1 MRDRVRERLVA
12 ARARVRRFE
21 RRELWTIR
29 RWLENTRNLVHLSVL
44 VFVPLLIA
52 AVTWLSNAVS
62 VLPFL
67 LFPPLASGTY
77 TLFARPESEYASP
90 TRFVGGLTVGAFCGW
105 LAYGV
110 ATALWAA
117 PGRTTV
123 DPGAAAFSV
132 FLTGLVTW
140 LLTVEEASA
149 YSSALLV
156 HVIDVSSANSI
167 TLDVVTGLSVTLT
180 PRLAYVGSVLVSST
194 LVAGVF
200 LLWRETFFEERARYL
215 YQSTKGDDH
224 VLVPMRTDD
233 AEATAMLAAKLAA
246 AHEAG
251 KVVLL
256 DVVDDE
262 QVAAAERQLLDR
274 TPGTQTDGVPASNAS
289 GDSSGPRSD
298 GGPAGDASGD
308 SKSRSGGSRTDDYE
322 ASVGAGDSDSRVAT
336 DELDAET
343 LDEMAEHRAASTA
356 VNRLEERAAQIETKV
371 GVPCEVVV
379 ATAGGTPASTV
390 LSTAH
395 ETNCDLIATPYE
407 QRHGSLSPFVRLL
420 FRGDVDVL
428 VHRSCEGRTRWHRV
442 LVPVRRA
449 GDVAHAMIDFALR
462 LTGRTGHVGVATCL
476 QGDGNRR
483 RAENMLS
490 DLVAPFDGSLE
501 TRVSRARIED
511 FLSENATNYDLVFMG
526 ASMDRSRASRLVS
539 PPTFE
544 RIRDLDCDVAIVDR
558 NR

>member
-1 MRDRVRERLVA
+1 MRDRVRERLVT

-21 RRELWTIR
+21 RRELWAIR

-77 TLFARPESEYASP
+77 TLFARPDSEYASP
-90 TRFVGGLTVGAFCGW
+90 TRFVGGLTVGALCGW

-117 PGRTTV
+117 PGRTAV

-167 TLDVVTGLSVTLT
+167 TLDVVAGLSVALT

-262 QVAAAERQLLDR
+262 QVAAAERELLDR
-274 TPGTQTDGVPASNAS
+274 TAGVRTDG
-289 GDSSGPRSD
+289 
-298 GGPAGDASGD
+298 GDASAPE
-308 SKSRSGGSRTDDYE
+308 TPVAEDD
-322 ASVGAGDSDSRVAT
+322 
-336 DELDAET
+336 LDAAA
-343 LDEMAEHRAASTA
+343 LDEMAERRAASTA
-356 VNRLEERAAQIETKV
+356 VNRLEEQAAQIETKV

-428 VHRSCEGRTRWHRV
+428 VHRSCAGRTRWHRV

-449 GDVAHAMIDFALR
+449 GDVAHALIDFGLR
-462 LTGRTGHVGVATCL
+462 LTGRTGHVGVAHCL

-490 DLVAPFDGSLE
+490 DLVAPFEGSLE
-501 TRVSRARIED
+501 TRVSGAAIED
-511 FLSENATNYDLVFMG
+511 FLTQNATNYDLVFMG

>member
-1 MRDRVRERLVA
+1 MRDRVRERLAA

-21 RRELWTIR
+21 RREVWTIR

-52 AVTWLSNAVS
+52 AVTWISNAVS

-77 TLFARPESEYASP
+77 MLFARPESEFASP

-262 QVAAAERQLLDR
+262 QVAAAERQLLD
-274 TPGTQTDGVPASNAS
+274 GTAGV
-289 GDSSGPRSD
+289 RMD
-298 GGPAGDASGD
+298 GGPASDASGP
-308 SKSRSGGSRTDDYE
+308 SSEPRSEGSRPDDPE
-322 ASVGAGDSDSRVAT
+322 AGIDAGDSDSAASEE
-336 DELDAET
+336 ELDAET
-343 LDEMAEHRAASTA
+343 LDEMAEHRAASSA
-356 VNRLEERAAQIETKV
+356 VERLEEQAAQVETKV

-428 VHRSCEGRTRWHRV
+428 VHRSCAGRTRWHRV

-462 LTGRTGHVGVATCL
+462 LAGRTGHVGVANCL

-490 DLVAPFDGSLE
+490 DLVEPFEGSLE
-501 TRVSRARIED
+501 TRVSSAPIED

-526 ASMDRSRASRLVS
+526 ASTDRSRASRLVS

>member
-1 MRDRVRERLVA
+1 MRDRVRERLQS
-12 ARARVRRFE
+12 ARGRVRERLQSARGRVRRFE

-29 RWLENTRNLVHLSVL
+29 RWLENTRNLVHISVV

-52 AVTWLSNAVS
+52 AVTWLSNLVS

-77 TLFARPESEYASP
+77 ILFARPESEYASP

-117 PGRTTV
+117 PGQTAV

-140 LLTVEEASA
+140 LLAVEEASA

-156 HVIDVSSANSI
+156 HVIDVGSANPI
-167 TLDVVTGLSVTLT
+167 TLDVLAGAAVTLT

-194 LVAGVF
+194 LVAAVF

-233 AEATAMLAAKLAA
+233 AEATAMLAAKLAG

-256 DVVDDE
+256 DLVDDE
-262 QVAAAERQLLDR
+262 QVAAAERRLLER
-274 TPGTQTDGVPASNAS
+274 SAKGGVDGGPTSGAAST
-289 GDSSGPRSD
+289 PRSD
-298 GGPAGDASGD
+298 GGRRDAEASADASDPDIPTRDG
-308 SKSRSGGSRTDDYE
+308 
-322 ASVGAGDSDSRVAT
+322 
-336 DELDAET
+336 ELDADA

-356 VNRLEERAAQIETKV
+356 VNRLEEQAARIETKV

-395 ETNCDLIATPYE
+395 EANCDLIATPYE
-407 QRHGSLSPFVRLL
+407 QRHGSLSPFVRVL

-428 VHRSCEGRTRWHRV
+428 VHRSCDGRTHWHRV

-476 QGDGNRR
+476 HGDGNRR
-483 RAENMLS
+483 RAESMLS
-490 DLVAPFDGSLE
+490 DLVATFDGSLE
-501 TRVSRARIED
+501 TRVSRAHIED
-511 FLSENATNYDLVFMG
+511 FLAETATNYDLVFMG

-544 RIRDLDCDVAIVDR
+544 RIRDLDCDVAIIDR

>member
-1 MRDRVRERLVA
+1 MRDRVRERLAA

-52 AVTWLSNAVS
+52 AVTWLSNLVS

-90 TRFVGGLTVGAFCGW
+90 TRFVGGLTVGALCGW
-105 LAYGV
+105 LAYAV

-117 PGRTTV
+117 PGRTAV

-140 LLTVEEASA
+140 LLAVEEASA

-167 TLDVVTGLSVTLT
+167 TLDVMAGLSVAFT
-180 PRLAYVGSVLVSST
+180 PRLAYVGSVLASST

-256 DVVDDE
+256 DMVDDE
-262 QVAAAERQLLDR
+262 QVAAAERRLLDR
-274 TPGTQTDGVPASNAS
+274 TAGARA
-289 GDSSGPRSD
+289 D
-298 GGPAGDASGD
+298 GGRPDDPEAGGD
-308 SKSRSGGSRTDDYE
+308 
-322 ASVGAGDSDSRVAT
+322 AGDSDPAGAEG
-336 DELDAET
+336 ELDAEA
-343 LDEMAEHRAASTA
+343 LDEIAEHRAASTA
-356 VNRLEERAAQIETKV
+356 VNRLEEQAAQIETKV
-371 GVPCEVVV
+371 GVPCEAVV
-379 ATAGGTPASTV
+379 ATTGGTPAATV
-390 LSTAH
+390 ISTAH
-395 ETNCDLIATPYE
+395 EANCDLIATPYE

-428 VHRSCEGRTRWHRV
+428 VHRSCEGRTRWRRV

-462 LTGRTGHVGVATCL
+462 LTGRTGHVGVANCL
-476 QGDGNRR
+476 QGDSNRR

>member
-1 MRDRVRERLVA
+1 MRDRLRERVGA
-12 ARARVRRFE
+12 ARARLARFE

-52 AVTWLSNAVS
+52 AVTWISNAVS

-77 TLFARPESEYASP
+77 MLFARPESEYASP

-105 LAYGV
+105 LAYV
-110 ATALWAA
+110 LSTVLWAP
-117 PGRTTV
+117 PGRSTV
-123 DPGAAAFSV
+123 DPGAAAFSI

-140 LLTVEEASA
+140 LLSVEEASA
-149 YSSALLV
+149 YSSALLI

-167 TLDVVTGLSVTLT
+167 TLDVLAGLSVTLT
-180 PRLAYVGSVLVSST
+180 PRLAYVGSVLASST

-200 LLWRETFFEERARYL
+200 LLWRETFYEERARYL

-233 AEATAMLAAKLAA
+233 ADATAMLAANLAA

-262 QVAAAERQLLDR
+262 AVAAAERELLEGTSQVR
-274 TPGTQTDGVPASNAS
+274 T
-289 GDSSGPRSD
+289 D
-298 GGPAGDASGD
+298 GGPASDASDGGLPDDGGD
-308 SKSRSGGSRTDDYE
+308 
-322 ASVGAGDSDSRVAT
+322 
-336 DELDAET
+336 LDAET
-343 LDEMAEHRAASTA
+343 LDEMAENRVASNAAD
-356 VNRLEERAAQIETKV
+356 RLERQAARIETKV

-379 ATAGGTPASTV
+379 ASAGGSPAATV

-395 ETNCDLIATPYE
+395 ATNCDLIATPYE
-407 QRHGSLSPFVRLL
+407 QRHGGLSPFVRLL

-428 VHRSCEGRTRWHRV
+428 VHRSCDGRTRWNRV

-462 LTGRTGHVGVATCL
+462 LTGRSGHVGVAHCL
-476 QGDGNRR
+476 HGDGDRR
-483 RAENMLS
+483 RAENMLA
-490 DLVAPFDGSLE
+490 DLVAPFDGSFE
-501 TRVSRARIED
+501 TRISRMSIED
-511 FLSENATNYDLVFMG
+511 FLDETAPNYELVFMG

>member
-1 MRDRVRERLVA
+1 MRDRVRERLAA
-12 ARARVRRFE
+12 ARARLRRLE
-21 RRELWTIR
+21 RRELWTVR
-29 RWLENTRNLVHLSVL
+29 RWLENTRNLVHLSVV

-52 AVTWLSNAVS
+52 TVTWLSNMVS

-90 TRFVGGLTVGAFCGW
+90 TRFVGGLTAGAFCGW
-105 LAYGV
+105 VAYV
-110 ATALWAA
+110 ISAALWAG
-117 PGRTTV
+117 PGRSTV
-123 DPGAAAFSV
+123 DPAATGFSI

-140 LLTVEEASA
+140 LLSVEEASA
-149 YSSALLV
+149 FSSALLV
-156 HVIDVSSANSI
+156 HVIDVSSANSH
-167 TLDVVTGLSVTLT
+167 TLEVVAGLTVTLT
-180 PRLAYVGSVLVSST
+180 PRLAYVGSVLASSA

-233 AEATAMLAAKLAA
+233 AQPTAMLAAKLAA

-262 QVAAAERQLLDR
+262 QVAVAERELLDR
-274 TPGTQTDGVPASNAS
+274 RADLRADG
-289 GDSSGPRSD
+289 GRSD
-298 GGPAGDASGD
+298 SDASVEAGGPDRDADGD
-308 SKSRSGGSRTDDYE
+308 
-322 ASVGAGDSDSRVAT
+322 
-336 DELDAET
+336 LDADV
-343 LDEMAEHRAASTA
+343 LDEMAENRAASTA
-356 VNRLEERAAQIETKV
+356 ADRMENRAAEIETKV

-390 LSTAH
+390 ISTAH

-407 QRHGSLSPFVRLL
+407 QRHGSLSPFIRLL

-428 VHRSCEGRTRWHRV
+428 VHRSCDGRTRWRRV
-442 LVPVRRA
+442 LVSARRA

-462 LTGRTGHVGVATCL
+462 LAGGSGEVGVAHCL
-476 QGDGNRR
+476 HGDENRR
-483 RAENMLS
+483 RAEQMLS
-490 DLVAPFDGSLE
+490 DLVDPFDGTFE
-501 TRVSRARIED
+501 TRVSQSEVED
-511 FLSENATNYDLVFMG
+511 FLDEVAANYDLVFMG
-526 ASMDRSRASRLVS
+526 ASTDRSRASRLLS

>member
-1 MRDRVRERLVA
+1 MRDRVRERLA
-12 ARARVRRFE
+12 SARARVRRFE
-21 RRELWTIR
+21 RRELWTVR
-29 RWLENTRNLVHLSVL
+29 RWLENTRNLAHLSVL

-52 AVTWLSNAVS
+52 VVTWLSNLVS

-67 LFPPLASGTY
+67 LFPPLAAGTY

-90 TRFVGGLTVGAFCGW
+90 TRFVGGLTVGALCGW
-105 LAYGV
+105 FAYGV
-110 ATALWAA
+110 ATGLWAT
-117 PGRTTV
+117 PGRTAV

-156 HVIDVSSANSI
+156 HVIDVSGANSL
-167 TLDVVTGLSVTLT
+167 TLDVLAGVSVALT
-180 PRLAYVGSVLVSST
+180 PRLAHVGSVLASST

-200 LLWRETFFEERARYL
+200 LVWREAFFEERARYL

-224 VLVPMRTDD
+224 VLVPMRTDE
-233 AEATAMLAAKLAA
+233 AEATAMLAAELAG

-256 DVVDDE
+256 DLVDDE
-262 QVAAAERQLLDR
+262 QVAAAERRLLERRDSVDTNGAR
-274 TPGTQTDGVPASNAS
+274 TSDASEAS
-289 GDSSGPRSD
+289 LGHRPD
-298 GGPAGDASGD
+298 GGHTDPEANSDASD
-308 SKSRSGGSRTDDYE
+308 PVTPTAD
-322 ASVGAGDSDSRVAT
+322 
-336 DELDAET
+336 DELET
-343 LDEMAEHRAASTA
+343 NPLDEMAEHRAASTA
-356 VNRLEERAAQIETKV
+356 ASRLEEQAAQIETKV
-371 GVPCEVVV
+371 GVPCEAVV
-379 ATAGGTPASTV
+379 TTTGGTPASTV

-407 QRHGSLSPFVRLL
+407 QHHGSLSSFVRVL

-428 VHRSCEGRTRWHRV
+428 VHRSSAGQTRWHRV
-442 LVPVRRA
+442 LVPVRQA
-449 GDVAHAMIDFALR
+449 GDVAHAMIDFGLR
-462 LTGRTGHVGVATCL
+462 LTGRTGRVGVAHCL
-476 QGDGNRR
+476 HGDGNRR

-490 DLVAPFDGSLE
+490 DLVETFEGSIE
-501 TRVSRARIED
+501 TRVSRDHIKE
-511 FLSENATNYDLVFMG
+511 FLSETATNHDIVFLG

-558 NR
+558 NRYR